1 VSTVIGLDIGTT
13 STVGILLEPGGAI
26 RATASRPTR
35 LVSLHPGW
43 AEQDPEEWWGNAC
56 EVIRSLL
63 ESSGTDAG
71 EVTAVAVAG
80 MLPAVVL
87 SDADGK
93 ILRRS
98 IQQSD
103 GRCGREVDDLAAE
116 LDEAAF
122 LARTGNGINQQL
134 VSAKL
139 RWLARHEPQVHA
151 RIAHVC
157 GSYDFINHRLTGAR
171 RVDRNWALEAG
182 FLDLA
187 TGAIAPDLVAL
198 GGIEPA
204 AVAPPI
210 RSDEVFG
217 TVSAEA
223 AAATGLR
230 AGTPVMGG
238 AADHIASAYAAG
250 VMAPGD
256 VLLKFGGAADILV
269 ASEEAIPDR
278 RLFMDFHLAPGLFMP
293 NGCMATGGSA
303 LNWFV
308 DTFAAGIAQQARDE
322 GTAPHRLLDEE
333 AAATPPGADGLAI
346 VPYFLGEKTPVHDP
360 DARGIVTGLSLSH
373 GIGHFW
379 RALLEAYAFA
389 FRHHVE
395 VIRDIGHPAHRFL
408 ASDGGARSRFWMQI
422 VADVLQVEITVLDG
436 HPGSCVG
443 AAWTAAIGS
452 GLSDDW
458 EGVAA
463 FVRAGATLRPDRS
476 LAALYDDR
484 YRAYR
489 ETYDRLRPMGQRR
502 HAPG

>member
-1 VSTVIGLDIGTT
+1 VKTVIGVDIGTT
-13 STVGILLEPGGAI
+13 STVAVLLEPGGGI

-43 AEQDPEEWWGNAC
+43 AEQDPEEWWANAC
-56 EVIRSLL
+56 TVIRSLL
-63 ESSGTDAG
+63 ETSGTPAE
-71 EVTAVAVAG
+71 EVAAVAVTG

-87 SDADGK
+87 SDAEGR

-103 GRCGREVDDLAAE
+103 GRCGREVQELAAE
-116 LDEAAF
+116 VDEAAF

-139 RWLARHEPQVHA
+139 RWLKRHEPDVHA

-157 GSYDFINHRLTGAR
+157 GSYDFVNHRLTGMR

-182 FLDLA
+182 FLDLK
-187 TGAIAPDLVAL
+187 TGQIAPDLVAL
-198 GGIEPA
+198 GGIDPV
-204 AVAPPI
+204 AVPPPI
-210 RSDEVFG
+210 RSDEIFG
-217 TVSAEA
+217 AVSAEA
-223 AAATGLR
+223 ARQTGLR
-230 AGTPVMGG
+230 PGTPVMGG

-269 ASEEAIPDR
+269 ATREAIPDR
-278 RLFMDFHLAPGLFMP
+278 RLFMDYHLAPGLFMP

-308 DTFAAGIAQQARDE
+308 DTIAVGIAQRAEAE
-322 GTAPHRLLDEE
+322 GTTPHRLLDLD
-333 AAATPPGADGLAI
+333 AAQTPAGAEGVLI

-360 DARGIVTGLSLSH
+360 DARGVISGLSLSH
-373 GIGHFW
+373 GIGHIW
-379 RALLEAYAFA
+379 RALLEGYAFA

-395 VIRDIGHPAHRFL
+395 VIREIGYPATRFI
-408 ASDGGARSRFWMQI
+408 ASDGGTVSRLWMQI
-422 VADVLQVEITVLDG
+422 VADVLQVDLTVLDG

-458 EGVAA
+458 QGVAA
-463 FVRAGATLRPDRS
+463 FVRAGETIRPNPS
-476 LAALYDDR
+476 NAALYHDA

-489 ETYDRLRPMGQRR
+489 DTYERLRPMQARR
-502 HAPG
+502 ASIP